1 MPCLSSDVIKRK
13 ISMKTSGLTIN
24 AVKER
29 LNVHRN
35 TVKRLFSQYRRIGIV
50 TNAQHLGWPGVKANR
65 APMGSAKEALNK
77 LDKASPSPAGGRDA
91 IPAER
96 VRRLTISARRRCL
109 AVMAANGGHNRYKP
123 FSVSLSFSK
132 MSDD

>member
-1 MPCLSSDVIKRK
+1 MPCLSSDVINRK

-65 APMGSAKEALNK
+65 APMGSAKEEGQDPAAAPNK
-77 LDKASPSPAGGRDA
+77 LGRSSPSPAGG
-91 IPAER
+91 
-96 VRRLTISARRRCL
+96 
-109 AVMAANGGHNRYKP
+109 
-123 FSVSLSFSK
+123 
-132 MSDD
+132 